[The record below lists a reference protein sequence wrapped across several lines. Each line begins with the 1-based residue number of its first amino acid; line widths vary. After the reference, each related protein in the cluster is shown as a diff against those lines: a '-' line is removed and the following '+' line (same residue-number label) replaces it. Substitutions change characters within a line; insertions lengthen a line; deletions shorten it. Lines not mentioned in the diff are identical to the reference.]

1 MNTSPNLKLYPL
13 LFNLKLTTS
22 KDVDPIPTVVLA
34 APTTT
39 STVTPVPVSVV
50 DPIPL
55 LETPTIGR
63 FSYDGAGI
71 VITGSVYPVPAL
83 SIVNDKEPPAPT
95 TTETSA
101 PEPDPVLSVTATDTG
116 CR

>member
-1 MNTSPNLKLYPL
+1 MMIKNLSVTNPTGLNTSPNLKLYPL

-22 KDVDPIPTVVLA
+22 KDVDPIPTVVLV
-34 APTTT
+34 APTSTT

-71 VITGSVYPVPAL
+71 VINRF
-83 SIVNDKEPPAPT
+83 SISS
-95 TTETSA
+95 TSIIN
-101 PEPDPVLSVTATDTG
+101 
-116 CR
+116 CK